1 MLTRERLA
9 KVLAWQR
16 AAWQR
21 AEGPA
26 PPSIR
31 GYLRRAKPRD
41 GGRNCESV
49 SSSTRREGMRP
60 FTWSHEFEGRGRRGC
75 AIERRAQGRRRMQQA
90 SRAGREGPGNGTPPP
105 LEHGRRSLRATAIRA
120 SGSRVWKSRGRGDH
134 RLETGIVKA
143 SFGVR
148 TELRPSGREH
158 LGKAP
163 SRIALTGDT
172 EGPTSRRSHRRAGDR
187 SRRASRG
194 ALFKNHHE

>member
-105 LEHGRRSLRATAIRA
+105 LEHGRRSLRATTHAPRDLEC
-120 SGSRVWKSRGRGDH
+120 GSREEEVITAWKRGSQSLFRREDGAPTFGSRAPWQG
-134 RLETGIVKA
+134 
-143 SFGVR
+143 SFSY
-148 TELRPSGREH
+148 RP
-158 LGKAP
+158 
-163 SRIALTGDT
+163 
-172 EGPTSRRSHRRAGDR
+172 HRRH
-187 SRRASRG
+187 RRPDLTTEPSKSG
-194 ALFKNHHE
+194 